1 VSRAAGI
8 VALGAVAAS
17 VLLGAGRIGGT
28 FAVFNGE
35 TQNAGST
42 FAGGWIGAP
51 SAASAA
57 ASGNNVN
64 LAWTP
69 GTHGPVTGQQLYG
82 VDNGTSSNCTG
93 AAYALLTTLP
103 SATTSTYTDA
113 RGTAGNGGNWFCYK
127 LVSTSA
133 TAWTA
138 ETALPALQLGLAA
151 TAISS
156 ANGGSRCGP
165 SPVPATGKLDCSDTI
180 SITFNQKPI
189 LPASPIIVCAFSSG
203 SIVLGAN
210 RTPCSSSDGIAT
222 VGVLS
227 GGTIS
232 ASTSYSSSAFTLTAA
247 APWTMTITLGGA
259 NTQPPSISGSF
270 TFAPASTITSAVTV
284 NQATIC
290 TTASSTCRPTTASGF

>member
-1 VSRAAGI
+1 MSKRLSLLALAA
-8 VALGAVAAS
+8 AAAA
-17 VLLGAGRIGGT
+17 VLLGSGRVNST
-28 FAVFNGE
+28 FALYSGE

-51 SAASAA
+51 ASPSATAN
-57 ASGNNVN
+57 GNNVD

-69 GTHGPVTGQQLYG
+69 GTHGPVTGQQLQG
-82 VDNGTSSNCTG
+82 VDNGTSSNCSG
-93 AAYALLTTLP
+93 AAYAPLTSLP
-103 SATTSTYTDA
+103 AATSAYSDA
-113 RGTAGNGGNWFCYK
+113 RGTSANGGNWFCYK

-138 ETALPALQLGLAA
+138 EATLPALQLGLAA
-151 TAISS
+151 TSVSS
-156 ANGGSRCGP
+156 ANGASRCAP
-165 SPVPATGKLDCSDTI
+165 SPQPAAGKLDCNDTI
-180 SITFNQKPI
+180 TITFNQRPI
-189 LPASPIIVCAFSSG
+189 LPASPLVVCVSSTG

-210 RTPCSSSDGIAT
+210 RTPCTSSDGTAT
-222 VGVLS
+222 VGILA

-232 ASTSYSSSAFTLTAA
+232 ANAAYASSSFTLSSA

-270 TFAPASTITSAVTV
+270 TLTPASTIKSFATA

-290 TTASSTCRPTTASGF
+290 TTAGPTCRPSMTSGF